1 MNREGIKI
9 NQAKQKRE
17 KKDQVGFWS
26 SVFMTIGPMGLW
38 TILFFVFPFIY
49 IIIVSFCTRDQF
61 GNVVYEFSL
70 AGYQMLTRQMYFTV
84 IYQTIIRS
92 AIVTFFVILLAYP
105 YAYLASQVNKK
116 IQSMMIIIIMVPFW
130 TSSLL
135 RVYAIMNITSKN
147 GMINSLLLYAGIIK
161 QPLQILYT
169 DAAVYFGMI
178 YCALPMMVMPLF
190 TSLQKLDPSILE
202 AGRDLGAN
210 SFELFLKVIF
220 PLSLPGIMGGVV
232 LVFIPSMFNFFVVD
246 ALGGGKLIII
256 GNVIS
261 NQFSTTRNW
270 PFGAALSVVIMILST
285 AIIYLNNRLSIK
297 AER

>member
-1 MNREGIKI
+1 MNMEETKV
-9 NQAKQKRE
+9 NQAEHRKE
-17 KKDQVGFWS
+17 KKDQAGFWS
-26 SVFMTIGPMGLW
+26 SVLMTIGPMGLW

-49 IIIVSFCTRDQF
+49 IILVSFCTRDQF
-61 GNVVYEFSL
+61 GNVVYDFSL

-105 YAYLASQVNKK
+105 YAYLASQANKK
-116 IQSMMIIIIMVPFW
+116 IQSMMMIIIMVPFW

-147 GMINSLLLYAGIIK
+147 GMINSLLMYAGIIK
-161 QPLQILYT
+161 EPLQILYT
-169 DAAVYFGMI
+169 DAAVNFGMI
-178 YCALPMMVMPLF
+178 YCALPMMVMPLY
-190 TSLQKLDPSILE
+190 TSLQKLDPSVLE

-220 PLSLPGIMGGVV
+220 PLSIPGIMGGVV
-232 LVFIPSMFNFFVVD
+232 LVFIPSMFNFIVVD

-285 AIIYLNNRLSIK
+285 VIIYLNNRLSMK